1 MLRHNSCSAQVL
13 RAEGANSMVSSKI
26 PRASG
31 ELDEVDAQLVELLR
45 THARMPNS
53 RLAELVGIAQSTC
66 ITRVRSLEERGVITA
81 YTARI
86 SPAALGLTLQALISV
101 SIKSGARHGIQA
113 FSDEIRRQPEVVEL
127 FFLGGA
133 EDFVIHVATRDSD
146 HLREFV
152 VSNLS
157 AHLSVASTRTSIV
170 FEHVVN

>member
-1 MLRHNSCSAQVL
+1 
-13 RAEGANSMVSSKI
+13 MVSSNN
-26 PRASG
+26 PRASVSRAAIAARG
-31 ELDEVDAQLVELLR
+31 PLTLDEVDSKLVDLLR
-45 THARMPNS
+45 SNGRMPNS
-53 RLAELVGIAQSTC
+53 RLAELVDIAQSTC
-66 ITRVRSLEERGVITA
+66 ISRVRSLEDRGVITG

-86 SPAALGLTLQALISV
+86 SPAALGLSLQALISV
-101 SIKSGARHGIQA
+101 SIRSGARHGIQA
-113 FSDEIRRQPEVVEL
+113 FSDEVRGLPEVVEL

>member
-1 MLRHNSCSAQVL
+1 MLRA
-13 RAEGANSMVSSKI
+13 MVSSKN

-31 ELDEVDAQLVELLR
+31 AWSDELDDIDTQLVALLR
-45 THARMPNS
+45 ANGRMPNS
-53 RLAELVGIAQSTC
+53 RLAEAVGIAQSTC
-66 ITRVRSLEERGVITA
+66 ITRVRSLEDRGVITG
-81 YTARI
+81 YTART
-86 SPAALGLTLQALISV
+86 SPAALGLSLQALISV
-101 SIKSGARHGIQA
+101 SIRSGARRGIAA
-113 FSDEIRRQPEVVEL
+113 FSTEIRALPEVVEL

>member
-1 MLRHNSCSAQVL
+1 
-13 RAEGANSMVSSKI
+13 MVSSNN
-26 PRASG
+26 PRASTG
-31 ELDEVDAQLVELLR
+31 LWSVSPLDELDTKLVELLR
-45 THARMPNS
+45 ANGRMPNS

-66 ITRVRSLEERGVITA
+66 ISRVRSLEDRGVITA

-86 SPAALGLTLQALISV
+86 SPAALGLSLQALISV

-113 FSDEIRRQPEVVEL
+113 FSDEIRGLPEVVEL